1 MQTYLAHPY
10 CSWQRG
16 TNEYTNSLL
25 RRYFPKG
32 TDFRLIT
39 QEAIDVA
46 DERLNNTLRKVL
58 GYQTPQEV
66 FSSELHKAPVLVS
79 LPQQNAPSGL
89 RVPLRRT
96 GGPWRG
102 RHSHDRR
109 DVPAS
114 RRTDRQGEAHPP

>member
-1 MQTYLAHPY
+1 MKLQQELVRQTYLAHPY

-46 DERLNNTLRKVL
+46 DERLNNTPRKVL

-66 FSSELHKAPVLVS
+66 FSSELHNTSRPV
-79 LPQQNAPSGL
+79 
-89 RVPLRRT
+89 
-96 GGPWRG
+96 
-102 RHSHDRR
+102 
-109 DVPAS
+109 
-114 RRTDRQGEAHPP
+114 